1 MDGTPA
7 GRGHER
13 LAWGRR
19 APRERTAH
27 GVRRLRDLLRAGMVR
42 AGTAGRRLPAESEL
56 MAAYGAS
63 RTTVRDALR
72 LLRDE
77 GLVARLQGRGT
88 VTLDLPAL
96 MSLREYHGVE
106 PPTPSSLLS
115 GAIRSH
121 VLEEAVVPA
130 PAGLAALLGR
140 EPGDQV
146 LCVDYV
152 GVVGDE
158 PVVVA
163 TDYVR
168 MPEAAAV
175 RDTPFRTDWY
185 VRLADAGLVVE
196 DTEIL
201 FEAGLADA
209 FDAELL
215 TLRPGEP
222 IMIMEQLL
230 RDGAGETFNVAVIR
244 SAGRRMTLHSRQRRD
259 RA

>member
-1 MDGTPA
+1 MDGTPP

-19 APRERTAH
+19 APRDRTAH

-42 AGTAGRRLPAESEL
+42 AGATGRKLPSEREL
-56 MAAYGAS
+56 MLSHGAS
-63 RTTVRDALR
+63 RTAVREALG

-106 PPTPSSLLS
+106 RPTPSSLLG

-121 VLEEAVVPA
+121 VLEETTIPA
-130 PAGLAALLGR
+130 PAGLAELLGR
-140 EPGDQV
+140 EPGDPV

-152 GVVGDE
+152 GTVGDD

-175 RDTPFRTDWY
+175 AGTPFRTDWY
-185 VRLADAGLVVE
+185 VRLADAGLVVD

-201 FEAGLADA
+201 FEAGVADA

-215 TLRPGEP
+215 AVRPGEP

-230 RDGAGETFNVAVIR
+230 RDPAGETFNVAVIR
-244 SAGRRMTLHSRQRRD
+244 SAGRRMTLHSRQRRTGP
-259 RA
+259 